1 MHFGITGSSVVVLPL
16 FSRSSVGKIREGIRE
31 EKETAILIK
40 VLFLSFGVLWSFLGS
55 SLVLRWSL
63 IVRLNTRYKGTES

>member
-31 EKETAILIK
+31 EKRMAILINST
-40 VLFLSFGVLWSFLGS
+40 F
-55 SLVLRWSL
+55 
-63 IVRLNTRYKGTES
+63 